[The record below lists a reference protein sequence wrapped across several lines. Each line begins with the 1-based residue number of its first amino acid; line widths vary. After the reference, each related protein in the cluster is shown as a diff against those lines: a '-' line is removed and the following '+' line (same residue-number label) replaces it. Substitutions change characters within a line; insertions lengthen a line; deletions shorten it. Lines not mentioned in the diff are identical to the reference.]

1 MENIK
6 NFVEAIKTIQMSQ
19 VIDIVIAIL
28 VYILFRC
35 LSKSLAYMTV
45 KIFKPR
51 AKNKKEIRN
60 NAFYKPLKTFF
71 VILGLYLAIL
81 LIRKPLGIS
90 ELLNAIIDKLFKI
103 SIIILVAN
111 GIANS
116 LTTNNKS
123 INRLKERM
131 NPEVEDSMFKF
142 IL

>member
-6 NFVEAIKTIQMSQ
+6 SFIEAIKTIQMSQ

-35 LSKSLAYMTV
+35 LSKSLAYMTI

-51 AKNKKEIRN
+51 IKNKKEIRN
-60 NAFYKPLKTFF
+60 NAFYKPLKIFY
-71 VILGLYLAIL
+71 VILGIYIAIL
-81 LIRKPLGIS
+81 FIRKPLGIS
-90 ELLNAIIDKLFKI
+90 SWWNSATDKLFKI
-103 SIIILVAN
+103 AIIVLVAN

-123 INRLKERM
+123 INRLKEKM
-131 NPEVEDSMFKF
+131 NPEV
-142 IL
+142 